1 MMTLDNILIGFG
13 STSMKS
19 ATAEG
24 SATVADVSYNDI
36 R

>member
-1 MMTLDNILIGFG
+1 MMTLDNIPIAFG
-13 STSMKS
+13 TVLMKS

-24 SATVADVSYNDI
+24 SITEADVSCDDI